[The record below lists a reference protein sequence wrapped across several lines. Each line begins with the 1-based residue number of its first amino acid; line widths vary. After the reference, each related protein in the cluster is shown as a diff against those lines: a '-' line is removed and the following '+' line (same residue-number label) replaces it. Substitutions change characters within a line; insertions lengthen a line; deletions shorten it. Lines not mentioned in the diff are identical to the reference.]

1 VATDPFA
8 APTTA
13 GLAAAHAVRGAARL
27 ADADIAR
34 CLAVL
39 PGWRRVDDRIEKTFR
54 FADYEQ
60 TIAFVDAVARIAIGE
75 DHHPDLSVH
84 YGRCVVSLTTHDAG
98 GISGNDA
105 VFAAKVERLA
115 A

>member
-1 VATDPFA
+1 MAASPFA

-13 GLAAAHAVRGAARL
+13 GLAAAHAVRGAVRL
-27 ADADIAR
+27 GDADVAR

-39 PGWRRVDDRIEKTFR
+39 PGWTRIDDRIEKTFR

-75 DHHPDLSVH
+75 DHHPDS
-84 YGRCVVSLTTHDAG
+84 RSTT
-98 GISGNDA
+98 
-105 VFAAKVERLA
+105 AAASSR
-115 A
+115 